1 MRMGAP
7 LKEINE
13 LELLA
18 FCATPQ
24 TLKTIGEKF
33 NLSASVVKRVTDEMA
48 AADLLIIHQCRR
60 SRTAKYTFTVQEQAL
75 IDIWHFAEPPL
86 RAHDPFGLITKGN

>member
-1 MRMGAP
+1 MKMGAP
-7 LKEINE
+7 RKEISE

-18 FCATPQ
+18 FCEAPQ
-24 TLKTIGEKF
+24 TLKTLGEKF
-33 NLSASVVKRVTDEMA
+33 KLSTSVIKRVTDEMVDA
-48 AADLLIIHQCRR
+48 ELLIMHQSKRT
-60 SRTAKYTFTVQEQAL
+60 RTAKYTFTAREQAL

>member
-7 LKEINE
+7 RKEISE

-18 FCATPQ
+18 FCEAPQ
-24 TLKTIGEKF
+24 TLKTLGEKF
-33 NLSASVVKRVTDEMA
+33 KLSASVIKRITDEMVA
-48 AADLLIIHQCRR
+48 AELLIMHQSKRT
-60 SRTAKYTFTVQEQAL
+60 RTAKYTFTARARAL
-75 IDIWHFAEPPL
+75 ENIWHFAEPPF

>member
-1 MRMGAP
+1 MKMGAP

-33 NLSASVVKRVTDEMA
+33 NLSASVVKRVTDEMVDA
-48 AADLLIIHQCRR
+48 ELLIMHQSKRT
-60 SRTAKYTFTVQEQAL
+60 RTAKYTFTARARAL
-75 IDIWHFAEPPL
+75 ENIWHFAEPPL